1 MADPVLPLPP
11 GKREE
16 EQHDHVV
23 SLGTYVA
30 VFLALLV
37 GTGLTVF
44 ASYVDL
50 GPWNTPVA
58 LAIAISKAS
67 LVVLFFM
74 HLKYGSRLLWV
85 WLGAAAFFLILLL
98 SGTASD
104 VLAHL
109 YLSLGS
115 PGT

>member
-11 GKREE
+11 GRPPAS
-16 EQHDHVV
+16 HDHVV
-23 SLGTYVA
+23 PIGIYVF
-30 VFLALLV
+30 VFLGLMI

-50 GPWNTPVA
+50 GIWNTPVA
-58 LAIAISKAS
+58 LAIAVSKAS

-74 HLKYGSRLLWV
+74 HLKYGSRLQWV
-85 WLGAAAFFLILLL
+85 WVGAAIFFLLLLL

-104 VLAHL
+104 VLAHI
-109 YLSLGS
+109 YLSLGN